1 MKIIDERT
9 VEKVEFRD
17 LKWGDAF
24 IDSDNDYCIKVTET
38 DAKDG
43 KTYNAVVLEN
53 GVLFS
58 KSVTSLVTPVSAHL
72 IVRN

>member
-1 MKIIDERT
+1 MIIVDERT
-9 VEKVEFRD
+9 IEKMKFCN
-17 LKWGDAF
+17 LKRGDVF
-24 IDSDNDYCIKVTET
+24 IDSDNDYCMRITGI
-38 DAKDG
+38 DAEDG

-58 KSVTSLVTPVSAHL
+58 MPVTTLVTPVSAHL